1 MNKIKTIT
9 IIVGT
14 RPQIVKS
21 QPLIKELIKKK
32 FNVEII
38 HTGQHYDSNLS
49 QIFFKDLKIP
59 IPTKNLR
66 IKSGSQL
73 KQISEI
79 IPLLEKHFKKSKP
92 DLVIIPGDTTSA
104 IAGALSASKLKI
116 KLAHLEAGARSNQF
130 YMTEEINRRLIDHC
144 SDILFT
150 PTKNC
155 LKNLKDE
162 SVYGK
167 SFFVGDTMLDLFKE
181 WKKQNDFKKTRSKS
195 QKILITVHRAENIED
210 LKNLKTI
217 SFVINRLS
225 KEFEILFPMH
235 PHTKKKLK
243 QNNLK
248 LNAKII
254 LPMNYSDLMNMI
266 NDVSLVIT
274 DSGGLQKEAY
284 WMNTPCI
291 TLREHTEWHETIAEG
306 ANILAPLSKPFP
318 FSKIS
323 KLINKKI
330 KANENL
336 FGNGNASKR
345 ISNILKNLN

>member
-1 MNKIKTIT
+1 MNKIKTIS

-32 FNVEII
+32 FKVEII

-49 QIFFKDLKIP
+49 KIFFKNLQIP
-59 IPTKNLR
+59 IPTKNLK
-66 IKSGSQL
+66 IKPDSPIR
-73 KQISEI
+73 QISQI
-79 IPLLEKHFKKSKP
+79 ILLLEKHLKQSKP

-116 KLAHLEAGARSNQF
+116 RLAHLEAGARSNQF

-144 SDILFT
+144 SDILFS

-155 LKNLKDE
+155 LKNLQNE
-162 SVYGK
+162 SVFGK
-167 SFFVGDTMLDLFKE
+167 SFFVGDTMLDLFNE
-181 WKKQNDFKKTRSKS
+181 WKKQNDFKKKRLTS
-195 QKILITVHRAENIED
+195 QKILITVHRFENIED
-210 LKNLKTI
+210 LKNLKKI
-217 SFVINRLS
+217 SLIINKLS
-225 KEFEILFPMH
+225 KKFEIVFPIH
-235 PHTKKKLK
+235 PHTHKKLK
-243 QNNLK
+243 QNNFK
-248 LNAKII
+248 LNAKI
-254 LPMNYSDLMNMI
+254 LSPMNYSDLMNMI
-266 NDVSLVIT
+266 NAVDLVIT
-274 DSGGLQKEAY
+274 DSGGLQKEAF

-291 TLREHTEWHETIAEG
+291 TLRDHTEWIETINEG

-318 FSKIS
+318 YSKIP

-330 KANENL
+330 KPKKNL
-336 FGNGNASKR
+336 FGNGKASKR